1 MKGIEKDDPIVLLS
15 KPSYKRVV
23 LKLKAP
29 YLNSCCY
36 NEVSCAKLY
45 KWIPLDETDITTGQS
60 GKRVMKLKE
69 RSRCL
74 PRSMLPAGC
83 RGYETL
89 FKAESSTRV

>member
-1 MKGIEKDDPIVLLS
+1 MKASQKDDPILLLS

-36 NEVSCAKLY
+36 NEASCAKLY
-45 KWIPLDETDITTGQS
+45 KWIPFNETDIAEGQS

-74 PRSMLPAGC
+74 PRSL
-83 RGYETL
+83 
-89 FKAESSTRV
+89 